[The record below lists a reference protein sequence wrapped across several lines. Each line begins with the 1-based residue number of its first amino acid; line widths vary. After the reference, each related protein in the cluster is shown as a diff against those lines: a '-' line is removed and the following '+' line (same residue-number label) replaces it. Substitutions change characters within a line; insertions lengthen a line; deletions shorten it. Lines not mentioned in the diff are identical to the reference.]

1 MQLYLPHCSLHRGE
15 TERKKLLLDTK
26 PLVSLGECG
35 VFKLSIYSVADD
47 TGNDHLH
54 LISE

>member
-15 TERKKLLLDTK
+15 TERKKLLLDTM
-26 PLVSLGECG
+26 PLVSLGESG

-47 TGNDHLH
+47 AGNDHLH